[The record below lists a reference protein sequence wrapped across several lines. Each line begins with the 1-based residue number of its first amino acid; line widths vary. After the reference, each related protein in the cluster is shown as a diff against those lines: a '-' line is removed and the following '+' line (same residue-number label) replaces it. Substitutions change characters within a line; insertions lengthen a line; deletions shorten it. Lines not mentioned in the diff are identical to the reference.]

1 MLGIIL
7 TLFAV
12 LLVICFAFYYSD
24 HPSGRGARADTLFYI
39 RPKGQRKDPDRTS
52 SQNMRDAI
60 SINGKS

>member
-24 HPSGRGARADTLFYI
+24 HPSGRGARADTLFYL
-39 RPKGQRKDPDRTS
+39 RPKDQKKNS
-52 SQNMRDAI
+52 V
-60 SINGKS
+60 SINGKL